1 MTEKRIAD
9 IVAGDDVQ
17 GFFLIRESSPR
28 VSSGNKLYLDLQLMD
43 SSGEMNAK
51 YWEAQEA
58 DVQAYVPGVIVK
70 IRGTVQLFQNKLQ
83 LRISKLRPS
92 LETDGVRTESF
103 VASAPLEAEWMLD
116 QIRGFVDSIET
127 DDLKRLCLAFLDRY
141 RTQLLYYPAAKSN
154 HHAIRSGLLYH
165 ILRMLQSGES
175 LLTVYT
181 HLNRDLVI
189 TGVLLH
195 DLAKIEEMDAGE
207 LGMVKTYTKPGQLLG
222 HLIQGIALVD
232 RVGRELAVS
241 EEWLLLVQHMIL
253 THHYEPEFGS
263 PKKPMIPE
271 GELLHYLD
279 MIDARMYDME
289 NALNGV
295 APGQFSEPVWSLD
308 RRRLYRPLLE
318 D

>member
-9 IVAGDDVQ
+9 IGAGDEVQ
-17 GFFLIRESSPR
+17 GFFLIRECSPR
-28 VSSGNKLYLDLQLMD
+28 VSSGNKLYLDIQLMD
-43 SSGEMNAK
+43 DTGEMNAK

-58 DVQAYVPGVIVK
+58 DVQAYVPGTIVK
-70 IRGTVQLFQNKLQ
+70 LRGVVQLFQNKLQ
-83 LRISKLRPS
+83 LRISKLRPAV
-92 LETDGVRTESF
+92 ETDGVRTETF
-103 VASAPLEAEWMLD
+103 VPSAPWEAGWMLE
-116 QIRGFVDSIET
+116 QIEGYVAAMT
-127 DDLKRLCLAFLDRY
+127 TPDLRRLCQAFIDRY
-141 RTQLLYYPAAKSN
+141 RTPLLYYPAAKSN

-165 ILRMLQSGES
+165 ILRMLQAGER

-181 HLNRDLVI
+181 HLNRDLLM

-195 DLAKIEEMDAGE
+195 DLAKIEEMEAGE

-232 RVGRELAVS
+232 RLGRELEVS

-289 NALNGV
+289 NALTGV
-295 APGQFSEPVWSLD
+295 EAGGFSEPVWSLD
-308 RRRLYRPLLE
+308 RRRIYRP
-318 D
+318 DVD

>member
-9 IVAGDDVQ
+9 IAAGDEVQ
-17 GFFLIRESSPR
+17 GFFLIRECSPR
-28 VSSGNKLYLDLQLMD
+28 VSSGNKLYLDIQLMD
-43 SSGEMNAK
+43 GTGEMNAK

-58 DVQAYVPGVIVK
+58 DVQAYVPGTIVK
-70 IRGTVQLFQNKLQ
+70 LRGVVQLFQNKLQ
-83 LRISKLRPS
+83 LRISKLRPTV
-92 LETDGVRTESF
+92 ETDGVRTETFVPSAPWEADWMLAQIEGF
-103 VASAPLEAEWMLD
+103 VAAMTTP
-116 QIRGFVDSIET
+116 
-127 DDLKRLCLAFLDRY
+127 DLQRLCQAFIDRY

-165 ILRMLQSGES
+165 ILRMLQAGER

-181 HLNRDLVI
+181 HLNRDLLM

-195 DLAKIEEMDAGE
+195 DLAKIEEMEAGE

-232 RVGRELAVS
+232 RLGRELEVS

-289 NALNGV
+289 NALTGV
-295 APGQFSEPVWSLD
+295 EPGGFSEPVWSLD
-308 RRRLYRPLLE
+308 RRRIYRP
-318 D
+318 DVD